1 MKYVL
6 KKDVAAIVAALGSAD
21 LIRWIVKAD
30 AEMTTEPF
38 EENGQKFY
46 DFNVRDDQGGSVFS
60 MRLPVTDQFFI
71 RAEDK
76 G

>member
-1 MKYVL
+1 MKYIL

-21 LIRWIVKAD
+21 LIRWISKAD
-30 AEMTTEPF
+30 AEMATEPY
-38 EENGQKFY
+38 EQDGQRFY
-46 DFNVRDDQGGSVFS
+46 EFNVRDEKGGSVFS